1 MESGR
6 GARPGSVPGAD
17 PGPTSAP
24 FGARGSAADREAQA
38 AALIE
43 AGQRP
48 QAAELYRQLIA
59 TGQASAVA
67 FANLAVLLETTAPMA
82 ELVALLRQALAL
94 QPDFAEAHG
103 NLGLLLLRSGE
114 LGPAIASFRR
124 LIRLRPQAAEG
135 YAHLAMALK
144 EQGDLQAS
152 VQASQ
157 QALALDPRQLS
168 ALSSLAHSL
177 QLLGDPAAAIATY
190 YQRLALDPNHAET
203 LSNLGISLQ
212 AQGDLAYA
220 IGCFSKAVALDPSY
234 PEAHS
239 NLGAALQ
246 EAGEF
251 QRAAHHCRAAL
262 ALRPDFAEAHSNL
275 GNALQSL
282 GDLDGAL
289 AAYGQALALRPGFAQ
304 AHVNCGMA
312 RQCRGDRAAAM
323 AAYRQAIALDP
334 GHAGA
339 HANLAIAL
347 LAQGDYDQG
356 WIEYQWRWCTGKIQR
371 PAVMERLTAWDP
383 AGPPLA
389 PAEPLLLVCEQGLG
403 DGLQFLRYAPA
414 LKQRTGAELVLCVPE
429 PLLELTRLAGLA
441 ERVCSLEEAQTL
453 EQGRW
458 LPLLSVP
465 ALLGVT
471 AAQPLLNEPYLRV
484 PAPRRAAWADRLQA
498 SLQTS
503 EAAIIGLNWQG
514 SPHTETNILRGRS
527 LPLAEFEPLAKTKGI
542 ELVSLQKG
550 AGSEQLE
557 KASFADRFIAC
568 QPLINQTLDFVD
580 TAAII
585 LACDLVITSDTAVA
599 HLAGG
604 LGVPT
609 WLLLHPVPDWRWG
622 LEGSSTAWYPTM
634 RLFRQSPGGS
644 WADVIRAVKQ
654 ALGPFLRGRLAKGL
668 AARSQAPQ
676 AAWER
681 RR

>member
-1 MESGR
+1 MESSS
-6 GARPGSVPGAD
+6 GASPSRPLGAD
-17 PGPTSAP
+17 PGPLSASQ
-24 FGARGSAADREAQA
+24 AEERA
-38 AALIE
+38 AALIQ
-43 AGQRP
+43 AGQLD
-48 QAAELYRQLIA
+48 QAAQLYRQLIA
-59 TGQASAVA
+59 AGQAGPVA
-67 FANLAVLLETTAPMA
+67 YANLAVLSESSAPTA

-94 QPDFAEAHG
+94 QPNFAEAHG

-114 LGPAIASFRR
+114 VGPAIACFQAQ
-124 LIRLRPQAAEG
+124 IRLRPQAAEG

-152 VQASQ
+152 LQASQ
-157 QALALDPRQLS
+157 RALALDPRQLS
-168 ALSSLAHSL
+168 ALSSLGHNL

-190 YQRLALDPNHAET
+190 YQRLAFDPNHAET

-220 IGCFSKAVALDPSY
+220 IGCFSKAVALNPSY

-262 ALRPDFAEAHSNL
+262 ALRPNFAEAHSNL

-282 GDLDGAL
+282 GDLEGAL

-312 RQCRGDRAAAM
+312 LHCRGDRAGAI
-323 AAYRQAIALDP
+323 AAYQQAIALDP
-334 GHAGA
+334 ANAGA
-339 HANLAIAL
+339 HANLAMAL

-356 WIEYQWRWCTGKIQR
+356 WIEYQWRWRTGKIQR
-371 PAVMERLTAWDP
+371 PALMDRLPAWDP

-389 PAEPLLLVCEQGLG
+389 PGEPLLLVCEQGLG

-414 LKQRTGAELVLCVPE
+414 LQQRTGAELLLCVPE

-441 ERVCSLEEAQTL
+441 ERVCSLEEAQAL
-453 EQGRW
+453 ETGRW

-471 AAQPLLNEPYLRV
+471 AAQPLVNKPYLRV
-484 PAPRRAAWADRLQA
+484 PEQRRAAWADRLQA

-514 SPHTETNILRGRS
+514 APPTETNILRGRS
-527 LPLAEFEPLAKTKGI
+527 LPLAEFAPLAKTKGI

-550 AGSEQLE
+550 AGSEQL
-557 KASFADRFIAC
+557 KQASFANRFIAC
-568 QPLINQTLDFVD
+568 QPLVDQTWDFVD

-622 LEGSSTAWYPTM
+622 LAGTSTAWYPSM

-644 WADVIRAVKQ
+644 WAEVIRSVKQ
-654 ALGPFLRGRLAKGL
+654 ALGPFLRNRLVRGL
-668 AARSQAPQ
+668 PARAPAPP

-681 RR
+681 RK